1 MDIRDLL
8 MTDLMIMD
16 LKATT
21 KNEVIDEM
29 VHNLFVKGIIDDEE
43 LYKKDILKREA
54 ESSTGMGEGIAI
66 PHAHDTAVKKPAVMF
81 ARRDRKSVV

>member
-54 ESSTGMGEGIAI
+54 ESSTGMGKGSRSHMLTIQQL
-66 PHAHDTAVKKPAVMF
+66 
-81 ARRDRKSVV
+81 RNQL

>member
-43 LYKKDILKREA
+43 LYKRYLK
-54 ESSTGMGEGIAI
+54 T
-66 PHAHDTAVKKPAVMF
+66 
-81 ARRDRKSVV
+81 

>member
-16 LKATT
+16 LATT

-43 LYKKDILKREA
+43 LYKKRI
-54 ESSTGMGEGIAI
+54 S
-66 PHAHDTAVKKPAVMF
+66 
-81 ARRDRKSVV
+81 

>member
-54 ESSTGMGEGIAI
+54 ESSTGMG
-66 PHAHDTAVKKPAVMF
+66 F
-81 ARRDRKSVV
+81 F

>member
-66 PHAHDTAVKKPAVMF
+66 PHI
-81 ARRDRKSVV
+81 

>member
-29 VHNLFVKGIIDDEE
+29 VHNLFVKGIIDDEV
-43 LYKKDILKREA
+43 L
-54 ESSTGMGEGIAI
+54 AI
-66 PHAHDTAVKKPAVMF
+66 NDTKLLEKYRPIPGTLLARKPLI
-81 ARRDRKSVV
+81 